1 MSFARPAGRTGDT
14 RLGKKDRMT
23 QVTTRISGISR
34 VMVPVSDQD
43 RAIEFYCEK
52 LGFEK
57 IADVPFGDG
66 ERWVEVAAPGAAV
79 PIALVRPR
87 EAATVQPGTDT
98 RIALATGDVRAA
110 HADLKERGVDVDA
123 DVMDMGDPVPPMF
136 WFRDQDG
143 NTLLL
148 VQNP

>member
-1 MSFARPAGRTGDT
+1 
-14 RLGKKDRMT
+14 MT
-23 QVTTRISGISR
+23 TTTTRISGISR

-66 ERWVEVAAPGAAV
+66 ERWVEVSAPGAAV
-79 PIALVRPR
+79 PLALVRPR
-87 EAATVQPGTDT
+87 DGGDVQPGTDT
-98 RIALATGDVRAA
+98 RVALSTDDVRAV
-110 HADLKERGVDVDA
+110 HAELLERGVDVDA
-123 DVMDMGDPVPPMF
+123 EVMDMGDPVPPMF
-136 WFRDQDG
+136 WFRDADG

>member
-1 MSFARPAGRTGDT
+1 
-14 RLGKKDRMT
+14 MT
-23 QVTTRISGISR
+23 TTATSISGISR

-66 ERWVEVAAPGAAV
+66 ERWVEVSAPGAAV
-79 PIALVRPR
+79 PLALVRPR
-87 EAATVQPGTDT
+87 DGGDVQPGTDT
-98 RIALATGDVRAA
+98 RVALSTDDVRAV
-110 HADLKERGVDVDA
+110 HAELQARGVDVDSE
-123 DVMDMGDPVPPMF
+123 VMDMGEPVPPMF
-136 WFRDQDG
+136 WFRDADG

>member
-1 MSFARPAGRTGDT
+1 
-14 RLGKKDRMT
+14 MT
-23 QVTTRISGISR
+23 ATTTRITGVSR

-57 IADVPFGDG
+57 IADVPFGAG
-66 ERWVEVAAPGAAV
+66 ERWVEVATPGAAV
-79 PIALVRPR
+79 PLALVTPR
-87 EAATVQPGTDT
+87 EGGDVQPGTDT
-98 RIALATGDVRAA
+98 RIALSTDDVRAV
-110 HADLKERGVDVDA
+110 HAELLERGVDIDA
-123 DVMDMGDPVPPMF
+123 EVMDIGDPVPPMF
-136 WFRDQDG
+136 WFRDADG